1 MKVRLILLFSLLW
14 TFGAA
19 AKDADVAEKFQQAN
33 EAYEAGNFAS
43 AIEQYEALTT
53 EGQSTA
59 LYYNLGNAY
68 FKNNEVAK
76 AILNYER
83 ALKLD
88 PADPDIQYNL
98 KLSNDRIKDNIE
110 RLPELNISRWWN
122 TFTLSYGVDTWGWFA
137 IATMAV
143 AALLFMIFLLS
154 QIRGL
159 RIFAFYTALLL
170 VLFSGFGYYQA
181 SQARTMI
188 EANTEAIVLSPR
200 VDVKGAP
207 SNSGINVFVIHAGTK
222 VQVMGERDGWV
233 NIRIASGNEGWIPQT
248 DCAVI

>member
-1 MKVRLILLFSLLW
+1 MKVRLLFLLALLCSL
-14 TFGAA
+14 GAFA
-19 AKDADVAEKFQQAN
+19 NDADVAEKFQKAN
-33 EAYEAGNFAS
+33 EAYEAGDFAS

-53 EGQSTA
+53 EGQSVA

-68 FKNNEVAK
+68 FKTNQVAK

-88 PADPDIQYNL
+88 PADTDIQYNL

-122 TFTLSYGVDTWGWFA
+122 TFTLSYSVDTWAWFA
-137 IATMAV
+137 IGTMAI
-143 AALLFMIFLLS
+143 AAILFMIFLLS

-170 VLFSGFGYYQA
+170 LLFAGFGYYQA
-181 SQARTMI
+181 SQAQTMI

-222 VQVMGERDGWV
+222 VQVMDERDGWV